1 MATLFHTLVQLSLA
15 GTLLGLTVW
24 AATRL
29 LKGRLSKAGAYA
41 LWLLVL
47 LRLLLPMSL
56 PGDAPPLLPEVP
68 VVVSQEVQTLPTEP
82 LSAPAPPALPD
93 ANVDRPALLPQI
105 WLAGALLFLG
115 WQLFGY
121 GRFLLWVRR
130 TRLPPQPEDQAILT
144 TLCPQH
150 TPDLWCCPGLSSP
163 MLTGLFRPVIL
174 LPEASYAGREETLSH
189 ILRHE
194 LAHYHRWDILTK
206 WLAVLAR
213 ALHWFNPLV
222 HLLCRELDRACE
234 LACDERAVRGMS
246 GPERKA
252 YSYTLLSL
260 AAEHDRAPRLTT
272 ALAQDKR
279 DIKERLLS
287 VLGHKPLTR
296 RAILL
301 TLALLLAA
309 AVWALALGPV
319 RTQLSA
325 NREPWLTASAQDC
338 LSPQE
343 VQALEKAYNQGCEE
357 FTLYT
362 SLPLQDGTYPE
373 PWPIRLAYYQTQWT
387 ADSPYVL
394 WDITRQPVANSRLGQ
409 HWMTVEEW
417 RYRGL
422 LRATTLTDLRTQA
435 VLTGTSPSP
444 SFVGSMSTIDPH
456 CMTPRGIAV
465 GDSLEDL
472 TSAYPEAHL
481 HYTRTD
487 KSDGEI
493 IRSRG
498 LVDHDACW
506 RFAPEDDP
514 DSQATHRTI
523 FFLVKEGRVVQI
535 DLASESD
542 GSPWGLGYYLSDWA
556 YGAGYLP

>member
-1 MATLFHTLVQLSLA
+1 MATFLGTLVQLSLA

-29 LKGRLSKAGAYA
+29 LKRRLSKAGAYA

-56 PGDAPPLLPEVP
+56 PGEAPALLPEVP
-68 VVVSQEVQTLPTEP
+68 VVVSQEVQPLPSEP
-82 LSAPAPPALPD
+82 LSAPDPPALPD
-93 ANVDRPALLPQI
+93 AGVDRPALLPQI

-163 MLTGLFRPVIL
+163 MLAGLIRPVIL
-174 LPEASYAGREETLSH
+174 LPEASYAGQEETLSH

-213 ALHWFNPLV
+213 SLHWFNPLV

-296 RAILL
+296 RALFL

-309 AVWALALGPV
+309 AAWALALGPNQGQQV
-319 RTQLSA
+319 QPKD
-325 NREPWLTASAQDC
+325 PWVAQEQNGYLTTASAEE
-338 LSPQE
+338 LK
-343 VQALEKAYNQGCEE
+343 ALYARNEE
-357 FTLYT
+357 FSLQVR
-362 SLPLQDGTYPE
+362 LPLADGTVPHQ
-373 PWPIRLAYYQTQWT
+373 PWTIGLGYYEEDWT
-387 ADSPYVL
+387 AGSPYVQ
-394 WDITRQPVANSRLGQ
+394 WAISRQPIVNENLAKAWLTGET
-409 HWMTVEEW
+409 WT
-417 RYRGL
+417 YRGL
-422 LRATTLTDLRTQA
+422 LRVTTLTDLRTQA
-435 VLTGTSPSP
+435 VRTGQSETPM
-444 SFVGSMSTIDPH
+444 VIGSLSTIQPGCTTH
-456 CMTPRGIAV
+456 RGITI
-465 GDSLEDL
+465 GDSLDAL
-472 TSAYPEAHL
+472 QSAYPEL
-481 HYTRTD
+481 DLVYRDPQD
-487 KSDGEI
+487 KEALRAQGI
-493 IRSRG
+493 
-498 LVDHDACW
+498 VDHDACW
-506 RFAPEDDP
+506 TYAPEDHP
-514 DSQATHRTI
+514 QMI
-523 FFLVKEGRVVQI
+523 FFFTKADRLVQL
-535 DLASESD
+535 DMAFQSSTQLH
-542 GSPWGLGYYLSDWA
+542 GLGYYLSDWA
-556 YGAGYLP
+556 YSAGYLP